1 MPDRLQ
7 RNAANAFRGSVLA
20 MLKFSVM
27 VMLVLCACASG
38 QEKLAS
44 RMKETPH
51 TVLTFEVK
59 FEPDSKLETS
69 FQEDDNTTIT
79 DRGNPYVQVHR
90 VIPPG
95 TDDVF
100 KFSEKGIVTFQT
112 SKISDIVEPKW
123 IADFASDSEL
133 YVLIEGNTRT
143 EQHNTKN
150 DDGQDVVYWETTGE
164 PRYYIARF
172 DADGSY
178 KGALKLDLPFRPK
191 RLSGF
196 ASGNFLVAGV
206 DAGFVL
212 RLALLDSSG
221 QLLRNIKVAINARF
235 AKEEQEAAEKT
246 ATRSLDEVPSEV
258 AGWMRY
264 SWISFLP
271 YQNDVLYVRGRTGAP
286 IYEINAG
293 GQAHPVKIK
302 SPEGYSV
309 DYMIP
314 SDRNWFVVFAES
326 GKDFEAKSV
335 VDELSPSSGEL
346 LAHYLVE
353 GAGHTEEFA
362 EGQSDVACFHEGEFV
377 SVYRQAGKFT
387 VLHGTPTPAK

>member
-1 MPDRLQ
+1 
-7 RNAANAFRGSVLA
+7 
-20 MLKFSVM
+20 MLKFSIIVI
-27 VMLVLCACASG
+27 LVLCAYASG

-44 RMKETPH
+44 KTKETLH
-51 TVLTFEVK
+51 TAPTFEVK
-59 FEPDSKLETS
+59 FEPADPKLETS

-79 DRGNPYVQVHR
+79 SDGCDDRGNPYVQVHR

-95 TDDVF
+95 SDDVF
-100 KFSEKGIVTFQT
+100 RFSEKGIVTFQT
-112 SKISDIVEPKW
+112 NKISDIVEPKW
-123 IADFASDSEL
+123 IADFASNSEL
-133 YVLIEGNTRT
+133 YMLIEGDTRT

-150 DDGQDVVYWETTGE
+150 ADGHDVVYWESKGE
-164 PRYYIARF
+164 PRYYIVRF

-178 KGALKLDLPFRPK
+178 KGALKLDLPFSPK
-191 RLSGF
+191 QLSGF
-196 ASGNFLVAGV
+196 ASGNFLVAGI

-212 RLALLDSSG
+212 HLALLDPSG
-221 QLLRNIKVAINARF
+221 QLVRNIEF
-235 AKEEQEAAEKT
+235 AKNTEFVKEEQGAAEKT
-246 ATRSLDEVPSEV
+246 VMRSSDEESPEV

-271 YQNDVLYVRGRTGAP
+271 HQNDVLYVRGRTGAP
-286 IYEINAG
+286 IHEINPG
-293 GQAHPVKIK
+293 GEAHPVKIK

-309 DYMIP
+309 DHMIP

-326 GKDFEAKSV
+326 GKDVPARSV

-353 GAGHTEEFA
+353 EAEQTKEFA
-362 EGQSDVACFHEGEFV
+362 GGQSDLACFHEGEFV

-387 VLHGTPTPAK
+387 VLHGTPTRAK